1 MADTD
6 TDRKSH
12 LSGLTRKHHF
22 LFLNKYLPRVFNV
35 CVLFQFKS
43 SKNSA
48 VSLIYK
54 MLGHFENNI
63 FNRSYKKIKF
73 NF

>member
-22 LFLNKYLPRVFNV
+22 LFLNNLPRVFNL
-35 CVLFQFKS
+35 CVLFQYKS
-43 SKNSA
+43 SKNS
-48 VSLIYK
+48 
-54 MLGHFENNI
+54 
-63 FNRSYKKIKF
+63 
-73 NF
+73 